1 MMHDLPESKTWLP
14 ETILHQWE
22 DQLDDLVLS
31 ASEETRLWPFLHC
44 NLPPCSQADLWISAH
59 IQAADENDPELLDLI
74 NKLLRVLP
82 LAPGPSQ
89 AIRQSHPLHSQL
101 TFPDKFAPS
110 SMVRADIA
118 NQAIQ
123 IARHG
128 TASTH
133 SFELLSGSG
142 EPSPIEHNRR
152 LIRLAL
158 RDMAGYH
165 SGPSVDCSL
174 YYQHLSTLHIALK
187 SMLSLWKHPIAWH
200 RSANL
205 SLLSAWKHI
214 PWLKNGEP
222 RLHDQLQQA
231 QELLSGYLPIGTR
244 RARYAKRLPQRSV
257 FFHDSFKRDFSSVA
271 SSPEL
276 PETLGTARPSDGDED
291 DDTSLEPDKI
301 SHPQEEEEAPFHH
314 KGDTLLTPEDCR
326 VIARRRQQT
335 SIAQSLG
342 SLSNF
347 ATTQGQIR
355 RILTLPLPPDARLL
369 VQLVLATGIA
379 PERLSQLRV
388 TDVEQEALLCTTPVS
403 RTQSLQWVPESSTL
417 YVPVIHAPS
426 KSPPLPLRLSDVLA
440 IPLNQLSEATTQPLT
455 KSLTR
460 LNRQLR
466 QHMATNT
473 GTTPTAQRVARAAR
487 HHLLGM
493 AKTDVEAEWLH
504 GELSLKT
511 SAPAA
516 YRKMSLRELQRLMNT
531 SLAWWGIATPMKATV
546 PPRKA
551 HAITAL
557 GSSVTLSLHTAREA
571 LKGLHDLVQEG
582 LSNFPIAARGISP
595 SPEDCSALIGLNSAL
610 CCYILM
616 GVQLTAG
623 LRPPGATTQMSRRGR
638 LLWVADKD
646 SGLYRESRVIPLPL
660 PVCQNLDTLQAWQA
674 SWRQH
679 WPRNGGAWLSWPED
693 EQALAMWWSR
703 RQASLNLTAKPCQQ
717 THIRGWISTHHQAP
731 SLTAASRGAL
741 ATLLALPDNAPRH
754 FVAQTLDGRM
764 QANTLDMLLGHVKS
778 GQQRH
783 APYASNI
790 CLPPE
795 MQRLLGEL
803 SDELRIK
810 VISLKDLP

>member
-1 MMHDLPESKTWLP
+1 MMDDTPESKTWLP

-22 DQLDDLVLS
+22 EQLDDVVLS

-59 IQAADENDPELLDLI
+59 IQAADDNDPELLDLI
-74 NKLLRVLP
+74 NKLLRILP
-82 LAPGPSQ
+82 LAPGPLQ

-110 SMVRADIA
+110 MVRANIA

-123 IARHG
+123 LARHG
-128 TASTH
+128 TTSTH
-133 SFELLSGSG
+133 AFELLPSNG

-165 SGPSVDCSL
+165 SGPSVDCNL
-174 YYQHLSTLHIALK
+174 YYQHLSTLHVALK
-187 SMLSLWKHPIAWH
+187 YMLPLWQHPIAWH

-205 SLLSAWKHI
+205 SLLSACKHI
-214 PWLKNGEP
+214 PWLKNGNP
-222 RLHDQLQQA
+222 RLYDQLQQA

-244 RARYAKRLPQRSV
+244 RAPYAKRLPQRSV

-276 PETLGTARPSDGDED
+276 SETLVTARLSDDNED
-291 DDTSLEPDKI
+291 VDTSLEPDKI
-301 SHPQEEEEAPFHH
+301 SQPQEEVEAPFHH
-314 KGDTLLTPEDCR
+314 KGDTLLTPQDCR
-326 VIARRRQQT
+326 VIARKRQQT

-355 RILTLPLPPDARLL
+355 RILTLPFPPDARLL

-388 TDVEQEALLCTTPVS
+388 TGVEQEALLCTATVS
-403 RTQSLQWVPESSTL
+403 RNQSLQWVPDSNTL

-426 KSPPLPLRLSDVLA
+426 QSPPLPLRLPDALA
-440 IPLNQLSEATTQPLT
+440 MPLNQLSEATTQPLT
-455 KSLTR
+455 KSLAV

-466 QHMATNT
+466 QHMATHT

-487 HHLLGM
+487 LHLLGM
-493 AKTDVEAEWLH
+493 AKTDIEAEWLH

-511 SAPAA
+511 AAPAA
-516 YRKMSLRELQRLMNT
+516 YRKTSLRELQRLMNT
-531 SLAWWGIATPMKATV
+531 SLGWWEITTPINATL
-546 PPRKA
+546 PPRNA
-551 HAITAL
+551 HAITTL
-557 GSSVTLSLHTAREA
+557 GSSMTLSLHTARVA
-571 LKGLHDLVQEG
+571 LKGLHDLAQKG
-582 LSNFPIAARGISP
+582 LSDFPIAARGRTP
-595 SPEDCSALIGLNSAL
+595 SPEDCSALIELNSAL
-610 CCYILM
+610 CCYVLM
-616 GVQLTAG
+616 GVQLTVG

-638 LLWVADKD
+638 LLWIADKD

-679 WPRNGGAWLSWPED
+679 WPRNGGTWLSWPED
-693 EQALAMWWSR
+693 EQALAIWWSR

-731 SLTAASRGAL
+731 SLTAASRSAL

-754 FVAQTLDGRM
+754 FVAQILDGRM
-764 QANTLDMLLGHVKS
+764 QANTLDMLLGHVKR

-810 VISLKDLP
+810 VIPLKDLP